1 MKKQKNKQRQNG
13 ITLIALVVTIIVLII
28 LAGVSINMLVG
39 DNGIITQAQTAK
51 EKTDKS
57 RQNEMLDL
65 SNLNDDI
72 DIATGNKIYIS
83 QIDCW
88 GDSLTAGAGG
98 NGTTYPSILS
108 SLLGNNYEVTN
119 YGVGGENSITI
130 AGRQGGIPYIVEN
143 DFNIPADTSPVSISI
158 TSLNHEEIK
167 PLLQGDIGIN
177 NVIIGGIE
185 GKLSYSEGNYYFQR
199 EEAGEIVPVNSGE
212 EIVTQA
218 SRNNQNHTLIIWMGQ
233 NGGFNNDA
241 NTLIEQYHSM
251 IEKNGNDNYIIIG
264 IPTGTADSR
273 QTLEDAMQ
281 TEFGNHYINIRAYMT
296 QGVYEEDVLISCQ
309 GLIDANLEP
318 LSGDLELIKQG
329 TIPQA
334 LRNDNTHGNSA
345 YYIIVAQ
352 QVYKRG
358 IELRYWSS
366 RK

>member
-98 NGTTYPSILS
+98 NETTYPSILS

-318 LSGDLELIKQG
+318 LSGDLELIKRG